1 MSFAEFYSNKQNQ
14 LLHFDLRGF
23 VPTNLEAQQEER
35 VKNDACA
42 KAITAQ
48 LQHTKAQKNVP
59 STLWTPM
66 QGLGDGLIALISSG
80 ATADQLNE
88 LLTNAVS
95 QIEKQPAA

>member
-23 VPTNLEAQQEER
+23 VPTNLEAQQEEK

-42 KAITAQ
+42 KAITEQ
-48 LQHTKAQKNVP
+48 LQYTKAQKNVP

-66 QGLGDGLIALISSG
+66 QGLGDGMIALIKEG
-80 ATADQLNE
+80 ATSEDLNT
-88 LLTNAVS
+88 LLANAVS
-95 QIEKQPAA
+95 QIEKKPAA

>member
-1 MSFAEFYSNKQNQ
+1 
-14 LLHFDLRGF
+14 
-23 VPTNLEAQQEER
+23 
-35 VKNDACA
+35 
-42 KAITAQ
+42 
-48 LQHTKAQKNVP
+48 
-59 STLWTPM
+59 M

>member
-1 MSFAEFYSNKQNQ
+1 
-14 LLHFDLRGF
+14 
-23 VPTNLEAQQEER
+23 

-48 LQHTKAQKNVP
+48 LQYTKAQKNVP

-95 QIEKQPAA
+95 QIEK